1 MGSRNSTWDQYVYW
15 LVVYLPLWKIWI
27 RQLGWWH
34 SQYIME
40 NHKIHVPNHQPVYI
54 YIYNNIY
61 IYILCNPIPSYSC
74 SNTKPRMGTKNEE
87 NEYSITEW
95 TIDKWFLSHRWVQY
109 TDGNPGDSSGSS
121 RVKQQNNFWWM
132 ADIEPLVKW
141 VLLWDID
148 QLSYNQCH
156 WDISY

>member
-1 MGSRNSTWDQYVYW
+1 MKRTNTQSQN
-15 LVVYLPLWKIWI
+15 LWVC
-27 RQLGWWH
+27 H
-34 SQYIME
+34 
-40 NHKIHVPNHQPVYI
+40 
-54 YIYNNIY
+54 
-61 IYILCNPIPSYSC
+61 
-74 SNTKPRMGTKNEE
+74 
-87 NEYSITEW
+87 ITIEW